1 MTKRPQPN
9 HAFLTHD
16 LVSLGKNGRSD
27 AAYIREELAKY
38 GDQTWGLFIY
48 RTCYYDD
55 DARWESFLERI
66 KGFAQKNLLNPRTH
80 NSNGDGQAILDQ
92 LEWNIQSDTSL
103 EACLKEEIWRYGL

>member
-9 HAFLTHD
+9 YGFLTHH

-38 GDQTWGLFIY
+38 GDSTVPATTTTMHGGRVF
-48 RTCYYDD
+48 
-55 DARWESFLERI
+55 ERI

-80 NSNGDGQAILDQ
+80 NSNGDGQAILNQ
-92 LEWNIQSDTSL
+92 LEWNI
-103 EACLKEEIWRYGL
+103 